1 MIKLLARRALRSFSK
16 RYQYDTGYMEAM
28 LDSDP
33 GAFLKFALVNIP
45 AAHRRAIP
53 AAPWWAARIR
63 AALWEDCGPCVQLV
77 CNMALEAGVDA
88 ATIAAIPPL
97 ELSALDDET
106 ALAVQFTEAVLARD
120 TAADALREQV
130 CRRWGQEGLVSLAL
144 AISLGRVY
152 PGVKY
157 ALGHGHRCSLLRIAH
172 HRVAPATFE
181 WTTMPVTTPS
191 GSIR

>member
-16 RYQYDTGYMEAM
+16 RYQYDTGYMEAI
-28 LDSDP
+28 LDRDP

-45 AAHRRAIP
+45 AAHRRCIP

-77 CNMALEAGVDA
+77 CNMALEAGVGA
-88 ATIAAIPPL
+88 ATVAAIPAL

-106 ALAVQFTEAVLARD
+106 ALAVQFAEAVLARD

-130 CRRWGQEGLVSLAL
+130 CRRWGQQGLVSLAL
-144 AISLGRVY
+144 AISLSRVY

-157 ALGHGHRCSLLRIAH
+157 ALGHGHRCSLLRIAQ
-172 HRVAPATFE
+172 HRVAPATFD
-181 WTTMPVTTPS
+181 WTTMPVTTAC
-191 GSIR
+191 GTNR